1 MANNTIDLKFVADST
16 PIVQANKRLDA
27 MGRTLEG
34 LIKKQSAGAISD
46 KQFAKSKKELR
57 RSIDDLFPSWNK
69 AKSAIDK
76 FEKSV
81 RSNSEALKAEK
92 EALKKSKEETRAYV
106 QSRKQAE
113 EANRRLEA
121 GLKKKEAAARQ
132 ESATLERLRQKYD
145 QGHAAMEAY
154 SKELNDLAKA
164 AKLGVIS
171 REQLTKATERLNT
184 ATKMGTVVSKNYG
197 TVTQQTSKK
206 LNQKSM
212 ILQQT
217 GLQLGD
223 LAVQV
228 QSGTSFL
235 LAFGQ
240 QATQLI
246 GTFSLLARSTKMIAL
261 FSGLG
266 VIVPIATA
274 IAGSFLRMGGDAK
287 TAADRVSEL
296 KDSLNAIKNI
306 QAARMAGPTEM
317 FSRFGANAEE
327 AKELLDLQLAIEL
340 ARSRRKISDSFG
352 DVKSFAGGFVKD
364 VIASRTQRDS
374 SVGVNPQ
381 LYGQTVLL
389 PDQLRELEGLFG
401 INEDKAR
408 DLFAV
413 LEQVFEAKTLEQQ
426 RDAGQ
431 ALKSVLIETGAVYEK
446 LSEEQDTFLSS
457 FIENSITLLG
467 IEKVKRDAAE
477 KTFESEQKKL
487 QAGEAALA
495 LTEQEAQVAKQ
506 SEAAKAL
513 FKSEDAA
520 LSRKKELL
528 QLEIKFGEE
537 STQVRDKIQEFE
549 RLEYA
554 ASLRKAGINQGFIRA
569 LVAQKEETQGL
580 ANEAQKVADETERL
594 ADASERVEKAF
605 SNLRGFG
612 ESASIRVARL
622 TAEVAALE
630 EGRDP
635 KLAGKIAEA
644 QSRFDVAIRD
654 AMQRSGDELYV
665 AGIVQEQNPILGAE
679 VALLKKKAELEEKL
693 RKQEAAERKARQE
706 AKKLGPAGPKL
717 MGDAVKEFFKIG
729 DFEKQIELERELLFV
744 TEDRARVLRQ
754 FGLDFAERNPEIIAG
769 LEEQIRATREIAQ
782 LGGVVQKSFEDGFI
796 SIVEGSKSVVGA
808 FKDMARLII
817 KELFKVLV
825 VQRAVGSFASGGQAG
840 SGILGFLGGAFM
852 SLGTGLNSSAM
863 GGPLHSAGRSS
874 GGTMRANM
882 PYLVGERGPEL
893 VMPSHQGSI
902 YNADLT
908 GKAMGGSGKI
918 TQVFNFNLSANG
930 DESVKKIVAQAAP
943 QIADMAQKGVI
954 AARRR
959 GGTMRSTFG

>member
-1 MANNTIDLKFVADST
+1 MAENQIDLKFVADTSQLDKFIRST
-16 PIVQANKRLDA
+16 KTAENQIKRLAAAEAQGKITTQQYDKA
-27 MGRTLEG
+27 VQGVAKQMQSLAKGNIAAWNATNKYSKSVLE
-34 LIKKQSAGAISD
+34 AT
-46 KQFAKSKKELR
+46 R
-57 RSIDDLFPSWNK
+57 NNK
-69 AKSAIDK
+69 AFAASA
-76 FEKSV
+76 
-81 RSNSEALKAEK
+81 N
-92 EALKKSKEETRAYV
+92 
-106 QSRKQAE
+106 
-113 EANRRLEA
+113 
-121 GLKKKEAAARQ
+121 AA
-132 ESATLERLRQKYD
+132 T
-145 QGHAAMEAY
+145 
-154 SKELNDLAKA
+154 
-164 AKLGVIS
+164 
-171 REQLTKATERLNT
+171 T
-184 ATKMGTVVSKNYG
+184 ATVKQGAAV
-197 TVTQQTSKK
+197 QQVSKK

-212 ILQQT
+212 IMQQT

-246 GTFSLLARSTKMIAL
+246 GTFSLLARSTRMIAL

-274 IAGSFLRMGGDAK
+274 IAGTFLRMGDSAK
-287 TAADRVSEL
+287 TAADKVSGL

-317 FSRFGANAEE
+317 FNRFGANAEE
-327 AKELLDLQLAIEL
+327 AKQLLDLQLAIEL
-340 ARSRRKISDSFG
+340 ARSKRKISDSFG
-352 DVKSFAGGFVKD
+352 GVKSFAGGFVED

-374 SVGVNPQ
+374 SAGADPQ
-381 LYGQTVLL
+381 QYGQTVLL
-389 PDQLRELEGLFG
+389 PAKLEELRDLFG

-413 LEQVFEAKTLEQQ
+413 LEQIFEAKTLEQQ
-426 RDAGQ
+426 KNAGQ
-431 ALKSVLIETGAVYEK
+431 ALKSVLIETGAVYEN
-446 LSEEQDTFLSS
+446 LSAEQDTFLSS
-457 FIENSITLLG
+457 FIENTITLLG
-467 IEKVKRDAAE
+467 LEKVKRNSAE
-477 KTFESEQKKL
+477 KTFEGEQKIL
-487 QAGEAALA
+487 QAKEAALA

-506 SEAAKAL
+506 SEAAKAS
-513 FKSEDAA
+513 FKSEEAA
-520 LSRKKELL
+520 LARKKELL
-528 QLEIKFGEE
+528 ELEIQFGKE

-554 ASLRKAGINQGFIRA
+554 ASLRKAGHNQGFILA
-569 LVAQKEETQGL
+569 LVAQKQETQGL
-580 ANEAQKVADETERL
+580 ANEAERVADETERL
-594 ADASERVEKAF
+594 ADASERAERAFSKIASFGSSLSSQIAQAEARVKALQTGQDPGIAGTIAREKARLDE
-605 SNLRGFG
+605 LRRENIGSLGADAVFPG
-612 ESASIRVARL
+612 EVELVSKIRR
-622 TAEVAALE
+622 LE
-630 EGRDP
+630 E
-635 KLAGKIAEA
+635 LL
-644 QSRFDVAIRD
+644 S
-654 AMQRSGDELYV
+654 
-665 AGIVQEQNPILGAE
+665 EQ
-679 VALLKKKAELEEKL
+679 AELTEKL
-693 RKQEAAERKARQE
+693 KPKRREAR
-706 AKKLGPAGPKL
+706 KLGPAGPKL
-717 MGDAVKEFFKIG
+717 MEDSVKEFFKIG

-769 LEEQIRATREIAQ
+769 LEEQIRATREISQ
-782 LGGVVQKSFEDGFI
+782 IGGVVQKSFEDGFI

-840 SGILGFLGGAFM
+840 SGILGFLGNAFM
-852 SLGTGLNSSAM
+852 SFGTGLNSSAM

-908 GKAMGGSGKI
+908 GKAMNGSGKI

>member
-1 MANNTIDLKFVADST
+1 MAENQIDLKFVADTSQLDKFIRST
-16 PIVQANKRLDA
+16 KTAENQIKRLADA
-27 MGRTLEG
+27 EAQGKITTQQYDKAVQG
-34 LIKKQSAGAISD
+34 IAKQMQSL
-46 KQFAKSKKELR
+46 AKGNIAAWNATNKYSKAVL
-57 RSIDDLFPSWNK
+57 
-69 AKSAIDK
+69 
-76 FEKSV
+76 
-81 RSNSEALKAEK
+81 
-92 EALKKSKEETRAYV
+92 
-106 QSRKQAE
+106 Q
-113 EANRRLEA
+113 
-121 GLKKKEAAARQ
+121 AARNNKTLAA
-132 ESATLERLRQKYD
+132 SAD
-145 QGHAAMEAY
+145 
-154 SKELNDLAKA
+154 
-164 AKLGVIS
+164 VV
-171 REQLTKATERLNT
+171 TKATVKQG
-184 ATKMGTVVSKNYG
+184 AAV
-197 TVTQQTSKK
+197 QQVSKK

-212 ILQQT
+212 VLQQT

-223 LAVQV
+223 LVVQV
-228 QSGTSFL
+228 QSGTGFL

-274 IAGSFLRMGGDAK
+274 IAGSLLRMGGDAK
-287 TAADRVSEL
+287 TAAERVSEL

-327 AKELLDLQLAIEL
+327 AKELLDLQLAIEM

-352 DVKSFAGGFVKD
+352 DVKSFSGSFVKE
-364 VIASRTQRDS
+364 VIDRRTQKTADS
-374 SVGVNPQ
+374 GADPQ
-381 LYGQTVLL
+381 LFAQTLL
-389 PDQLRELEGLFG
+389 TEKLNELEGLFE

-413 LEQVFEAKTLEQQ
+413 LEQVFEAKTLEKQKN
-426 RDAGQ
+426 AGQ
-431 ALKSVLIETGAVYEK
+431 ALKTVLIETGAVFNN
-446 LSEEQDTFLSS
+446 LSEEQDEFLSS
-457 FIENSITLLG
+457 YIENSITLLG
-467 IEKVKRDAAE
+467 IEKAKTDAAE
-477 KTFESEQKKL
+477 NTFESEQERL
-487 QAGEAALA
+487 RAQRAAIALA
-495 LTEQEAQVAKQ
+495 QQEVRIVTQA
-506 SEAAKAL
+506 EAAKEA
-513 FKSEDAA
+513 FKSEETSLA
-520 LSRKKELL
+520 RKKELL
-528 QLEIKFGEE
+528 QLEIRFGKE
-537 STQVRDKIQEFE
+537 STELREKIQEFE

-554 ASLRKAGINQGFIRA
+554 AGLRKQGLYEGLVRS
-569 LVAQKEETQGL
+569 LVAQREENQGL
-580 ANEAQKVADETERL
+580 ANEAERVAD
-594 ADASERVEKAF
+594 
-605 SNLRGFG
+605 
-612 ESASIRVARL
+612 
-622 TAEVAALE
+622 
-630 EGRDP
+630 
-635 KLAGKIAEA
+635 
-644 QSRFDVAIRD
+644 
-654 AMQRSGDELYV
+654 
-665 AGIVQEQNPILGAE
+665 
-679 VALLKKKAELEEKL
+679 
-693 RKQEAAERKARQE
+693 AAERTERAFSKIASFGSSLSSQIAQAEARVEALKTGQDPGIAGTIAREKARLDELRRENIGSLGADAVFPGEVELVSKIQRLEELLSEQAELTEKLKPKRRE
-706 AKKLGPAGPKL
+706 ARKLGPAGPKL
-717 MGDAVKEFFKIG
+717 MEDSVKEFFKIG

-769 LEEQIRATREIAQ
+769 LEEQIRATREISQ
-782 LGGVVQKSFEDGFI
+782 IGGVVQKSFEDGFI

-840 SGILGFLGGAFM
+840 SGILGFLGNAFM
-852 SLGTGLNSSAM
+852 SFGTGLSSSAM